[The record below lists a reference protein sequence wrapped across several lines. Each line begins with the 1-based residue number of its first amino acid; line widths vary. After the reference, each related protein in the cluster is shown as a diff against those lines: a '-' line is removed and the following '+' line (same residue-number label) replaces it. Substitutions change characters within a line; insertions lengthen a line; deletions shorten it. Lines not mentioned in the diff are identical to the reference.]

1 VDGLFARLVRFGR
14 TRPALVCYLREN
26 GPIAY
31 ARDVFGREPRERA
44 SVLLEGDLAWHWR
57 TVGRES
63 SRDWTRLT
71 AWSLAALLA
80 DVGAPDGAAAPPLV
94 LIALEAADGPSEVG
108 NAAVARWMREFD
120 GGADRPLHAV
130 LVRWPPDHELLF
142 VAQHPRESV
151 LQVLQAW
158 GIDRDTAERRAY
170 ARLNDRSLAALAR
183 SLSSG
188 GDTGVRS

>member
-1 VDGLFARLVRFGR
+1 MDGLFARLVRFGR

-57 TVGRES
+57 TVARES

-80 DVGAPDGAAAPPLV
+80 DVGGPDGAAAAPLV
-94 LIALEAADGPSEVG
+94 LIALEVADGPSEVG
-108 NAAVARWMREFD
+108 NAAAGRWMREFD
-120 GGADRPLHAV
+120 AGADRPLHAV

-158 GIDRDTAERRAY
+158 GIDRDKAERRAY
-170 ARLNDRSLAALAR
+170 ARLNERSLAALAR
-183 SLSSG
+183 SLSSA